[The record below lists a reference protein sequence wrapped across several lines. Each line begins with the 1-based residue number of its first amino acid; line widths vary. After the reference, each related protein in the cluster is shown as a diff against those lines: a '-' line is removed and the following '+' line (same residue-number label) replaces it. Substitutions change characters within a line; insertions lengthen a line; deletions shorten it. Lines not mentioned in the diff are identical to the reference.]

1 MLSSYFAQP
10 HPNPS
15 PKERELVDESE
26 DQSGISKIHLKPNK
40 EILYKSVPIAI
51 GTNEAD

>member
-1 MLSSYFAQP
+1 MVNVFTKVILILTKFCALHKNGQIFVLYSSYFAQP

-26 DQSGISKIHLKPNK
+26 DQNK
-40 EILYKSVPIAI
+40 
-51 GTNEAD
+51 